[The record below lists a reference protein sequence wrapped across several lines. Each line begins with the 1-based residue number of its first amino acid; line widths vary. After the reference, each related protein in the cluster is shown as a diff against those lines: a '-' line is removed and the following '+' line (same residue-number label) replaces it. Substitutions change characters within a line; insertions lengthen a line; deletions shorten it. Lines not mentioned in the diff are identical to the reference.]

1 MKRNIQRLAQQHAA
15 DPSASNRDA
24 VVRAAVPLVRSI
36 ISRITVPDHLL
47 ASQEDLQNVGL
58 LGLLQAL
65 DAYDPERPTPFASYA
80 YSRVRGAVLDYLRS
94 IDVLPR
100 TRRQRFAQAQ
110 QAANVLRQ
118 QQGSEPE
125 DYEIA
130 DYLEI
135 SLQDYHDILTD
146 GQCRYTL
153 SLYTPEGEE
162 NNQDMLVDTLADD
175 DAMMAF
181 EQIDRASLH
190 GYIAKLIKF
199 LPEREQNIL
208 ALYYFE
214 NLRLREIAQLMNL
227 TDARISQILSG
238 IYRDLRARLKNTQA
252 LAA

>member
-1 MKRNIQRLAQQHAA
+1 MKQNIQRLAEQHAA
-15 DPSASNRDA
+15 DPSASRRDA
-24 VVRAAVPLVRSI
+24 VVRAAIPFIRSI

-47 ASQEDLQNVGL
+47 ASQEDLRSVGL

-65 DAYDPERPTPFASYA
+65 DSYDPERPTPFASYA

-100 TRRQRFAQAQ
+100 TRRRRFAQAQ

-118 QQGSEPE
+118 QRGSEPE

-135 SLQDYHDILTD
+135 SLRDYHDILAD
-146 GQCRYTL
+146 GQCRFAL
-153 SLYTPEGEE
+153 SLYEDK
-162 NNQDMLVDTLADD
+162 QVMFVDTLADD

-190 GYIAKLIKF
+190 AYIATLIKF

-227 TDARISQILSG
+227 TEARISQIMTG
-238 IYRDLRARLKNTQA
+238 IHRGLRARLKNTQA